1 MGTAYWELYINGE
14 LQTAT
19 NNFYIEL
26 KTELRA
32 AGFQSDGTL

>member
-1 MGTAYWELYINGE
+1 MGTACWELCINGE

-19 NNFYIEL
+19 NNSHIEL

-32 AGFQSDGTL
+32 AGFQSDGIL